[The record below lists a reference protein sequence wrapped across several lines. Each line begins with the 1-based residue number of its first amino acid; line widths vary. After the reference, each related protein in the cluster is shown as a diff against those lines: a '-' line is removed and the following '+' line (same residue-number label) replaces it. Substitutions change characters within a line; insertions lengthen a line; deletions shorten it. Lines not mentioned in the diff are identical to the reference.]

1 MALNLAELS
10 HIVNKNPGWCPGCGH
25 PVFLRII
32 MECVKELGM
41 EHKTISIPGIGCTGL
56 THEMVEN
63 DRYWLVPHGRA
74 GAVATGVKRV
84 NPDVLVYTWQGDGD
98 AMNIGLAETLNAA
111 YRNENICMFVSVN
124 NFFSMTGAQMSC
136 TTLPNQKT
144 SSTPLGRDCSKTG
157 KPLRLANLIADE
169 FDVAYAAR
177 GKITS
182 PRSIIQLKSFVMDA
196 MQAQLNGEGFSI
208 VEALSPCPTSWELS
222 PLDSKKN
229 IDEYVETFYPIGV
242 FKERSAKK

>member
-1 MALNLAELS
+1 MAMNLEELS
-10 HIVNKNPGWCPGCGH
+10 NVVKRNPGWCPGCGH
-25 PVFLRII
+25 PVFQRII
-32 MECVKELGM
+32 MECIEELGLQS
-41 EHKTISIPGIGCTGL
+41 KCISIPGIGCTGL

-98 AMNIGLAETLNAA
+98 AMNIGLSETLNAA

-124 NFFSMTGAQMSC
+124 NFFSMTGGQMSWS
-136 TTLPNQKT
+136 TLPGQKT
-144 SSTPLGRDCSKTG
+144 SSSPLGRDCELTG

-182 PRSIIQLKSFVMDA
+182 PKSIIQLKSFVMDA
-196 MQAQLNGEGFSI
+196 MKAQLNGEGFSI
-208 VEALSPCPTSWELS
+208 VEALSPCPTSWEMS
-222 PLDSKKN
+222 PQESKAN
-229 IDEYVETFYPIGV
+229 IDETIEKFFPVGV
-242 FKERSAKK
+242 FKERSKK